1 MDEAAVFFEGFN
13 NSLKNLSWPK
23 GKLDSC
29 SISFKVADFFND
41 ENLLNIFQLLLG
53 TGKKHF
59 KKFMSES
66 CKIEVAERNKVILIK
81 KGDLLKDFTHVKP
94 QFLDTVRSALNSANS
109 IVGTPVTGTPI
120 MEMTPSTMDTTTTT
134 TTTEPSPTHTPNLM
148 QILLEAAA
156 ADNYLPPERDLRQQL
171 FGDNGDDE
179 DHGGDDAD
187 SNNNNNEEQHNTDN
201 DHGGDDDYDGDDDD
215 GDDGEDDDDNGV
227 NGDEM
232 IPGNVKFGKLTKGSP
247 QTWSKKYKRGFRKC
261 VENDIKDL
269 VMSKLDKSM
278 HKFWKE
284 AIEVALNILPK
295 AQSDA
300 ETIASCAI
308 VQAIKTDYLHEDAT
322 DESKRK
328 CLRLLSSTFTRDEVN
343 ELIFCNENFITKY
356 MWTSIRSEEKC
367 GIFARGKF
375 TQVAISRKVDK
386 RAANYA
392 ADFLF
397 KNSKHIAHGT

>member
-1 MDEAAVFFEGFN
+1 
-13 NSLKNLSWPK
+13 
-23 GKLDSC
+23 
-29 SISFKVADFFND
+29 
-41 ENLLNIFQLLLG
+41 
-53 TGKKHF
+53 
-59 KKFMSES
+59 MSES

-94 QFLDTVRSALNSANS
+94 QFLDTVRSALNSANSIVGTPVTGTPIMEMTPSTMDTTTTTTTTEPSPTHTPNLIRRALNSANS